1 MTKCSFLVF
10 VIFQISQYPFTFSA
24 FPAFPPLGVNERVCQ
39 DQNWDWTDKTED
51 NFNNFAKNCTGRE
64 HEPECA
70 PEEKA
75 QQWYDWEG
83 HDLGTYLCKKP
94 AKKPNDLFVT
104 TPEYLLRVDLRSA
117 LPLESPQTL
126 RLAENNRT
134 LDLPLAVGSRKPLA
148 DLADIPLSIGAV
160 GAKGAFKPLSAWR

>member
-1 MTKCSFLVF
+1 MCPV
-10 VIFQISQYPFTFSA
+10 P
-24 FPAFPPLGVNERVCQ
+24 R
-39 DQNWDWTDKTED
+39 
-51 NFNNFAKNCTGRE
+51 
-64 HEPECA
+64 
-70 PEEKA
+70 
-75 QQWYDWEG
+75 YDWEG

-134 LDLPLAVGSRKPLA
+134 LDLPLAVGSRKPLPGSMGR
-148 DLADIPLSIGAV
+148 PLGTVESCEPIVAMVLELVKVCAKQQSNRGANGEKNARERAERGRPGV
-160 GAKGAFKPLSAWR
+160 GGCMGE